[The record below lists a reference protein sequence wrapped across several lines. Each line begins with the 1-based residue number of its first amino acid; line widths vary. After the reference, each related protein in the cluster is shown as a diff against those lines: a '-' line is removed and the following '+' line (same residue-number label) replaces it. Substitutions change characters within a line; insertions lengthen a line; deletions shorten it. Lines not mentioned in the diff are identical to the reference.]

1 MTCEDLESDGSGSV
15 FMNKWDKLTTNFT
28 WVETWSSIRL
38 IKITFKRAVEP
49 CLGYYANLKK
59 TAKNI
64 QIVRDRLNEAFG
76 DNPRIGLRNRQ
87 GEIYITV
94 NSWWRTRIFQLYLYL
109 SRKSTVKISKH
120 QTGIAID
127 IAKIKGLTVRQLRLF
142 IEDECDTAF
151 TKIIEYSWGL
161 HLDWR

>member
-1 MTCEDLESDGSGSV
+1 
-15 FMNKWDKLTTNFT
+15 MNKLTTNFS

-38 IKITFKRAVEP
+38 IRITFKRAVEP
-49 CLGYYANLKK
+49 YKEYLANIKI
-59 TAKNI
+59 TAINI
-64 QIVRDRLNEAFG
+64 QIVRDCLNMAFG
-76 DNPRIGLRNRQ
+76 NDLRIGKRNRTGQ
-87 GEIYITV
+87 IYITV

-109 SRKSTVKISKH
+109 SRQSTVKVSKH
-120 QTGIAID
+120 QSGIAID
-127 IAKIKGLTVRQLRLF
+127 IARIKGMTVRELRLF